1 MRNKSPL
8 NESGNE
14 TRPSSVIDTA
24 PPINGLDPRAA
35 VAPPLFGPSFTEAV
49 GADGLVNK
57 AMQLLEWWKYSRVG
71 RGLTRYTTKRGNL
84 LAGGIS
90 YVALFSI
97 SAAVAIGW
105 TIFMYV
111 LGGNAELRQSL
122 IDAIN
127 NAMPGLLKDGTG
139 NGGMV
144 DPESLRQDSLFT
156 VTGVVGV
163 IVLLFSA
170 SKVMAALKM
179 SLWSMFGVVRL
190 PDNPVIIK
198 IRDFIGFLIIALSVI
213 VTAALGVL
221 TNTLGSWFLNLIG
234 LEGSL
239 GSFLLQLGSLVTAFM
254 VDTIV
259 VVLLIRFVAGMRA
272 PWRDLWTGAA
282 MVGVGSAI
290 LRYLGTSV
298 IGAVDDPLLAGGAAI
313 VTLMLW
319 INLIARVVLMVAAWM
334 ANPPF
339 AAVPN
344 SPDHIHGRET
354 PNYVTMSTLETLAW
368 PHHTMTGD
376 VEPDPWNNP
385 EDEEIILDSA
395 AWNSVQA
402 RRLRKRIEQ
411 ADADAD
417 HYRRQLWTLGTIQK
431 IGERDE

>member
-1 MRNKSPL
+1 MRNESPL
-8 NESGNE
+8 NESSRH
-14 TRPSSVIDTA
+14 TRPSSAIDTT

-35 VAPPLFGPSFTEAV
+35 FAPPLFGPSLTAAFA
-49 GADGLVNK
+49 ADGIVNK
-57 AMQLLEWWKYSRVG
+57 AMQLLEWWKYSRIG
-71 RGLTRYTTKRGNL
+71 RGLKRYTTKRGNL

-111 LGGNAELRQSL
+111 LGGNAELRHSL

-127 NAMPGLLKDGTG
+127 SAMPGLLKDGSG

-156 VTGVVGV
+156 VTGIVGV
-163 IVLLFSA
+163 VALLFSA

-190 PDNPVIIK
+190 PDNPVVIK
-198 IRDFIGFLIIALSVI
+198 VRDFIGFLIIALSV
-213 VTAALGVL
+213 VATATLGVL
-221 TNTLGSWFLNLIG
+221 TNTLGSWFLNVIG
-234 LEGSL
+234 LEGGL
-239 GSFLLQLGSLVTAFM
+239 GSFLLRFGSLLTAFV
-254 VDTIV
+254 VDTV
-259 VVLLIRFVAGMRA
+259 LVVLLIRFVAGMRT
-272 PWRDLWTGAA
+272 PWKDLWTGAA
-282 MVGVGSAI
+282 IVGVGSAV

-298 IGAVDDPLLAGGAAI
+298 IGAVDDPLLAGGAAV

-344 SPDHIHGRET
+344 SPEHIHGRET
-354 PNYVTMSTLETLAW
+354 PNYVTMSKPETLAW

-376 VEPDPWNNP
+376 LEPDPWHNP
-385 EDEEIILDSA
+385 DDEEIVLDSVV
-395 AWNSVQA
+395 WNSVQA
-402 RRLRKRIEQ
+402 RRLRKRIEK

-417 HYRRQLWTLGTIQK
+417 QYRRQLWAMGTVRK
-431 IGERDE
+431 IAERDE